1 MAIACA
7 PERSLYIGNIHR
19 HGARPGAP
27 SSVEPAVLLKRRNV
41 AMASARKIFGIAAVI
56 AVVGMMAVGVYL
68 RIRASENTES
78 GDSSVATVPEGGA
91 DSVSAATTFDTSLP
105 IPVEAA
111 RVARDTLVISVSA
124 AAEAAADR
132 LARMLAQVEGLV
144 QRVAVRENAR
154 VAAGQLLVQIDT
166 TQYALNVARARAGL
180 ATAEARF
187 REIILFDDQIEDPEI
202 RAERE
207 RIARAKSGLEDAELA
222 LKEALIQLDRTQ
234 IRAPFAGRAASVRAA
249 EGQNARVG
257 DELLTVVD
265 LDPLRVEVQVLEGE
279 VGLLSQGNQARIR
292 FAAYPGETFLG
303 LIETINPVV
312 ERETRTARVTVT
324 IPNPDGR
331 ILPGMYAR
339 VSLEARKF
347 PDRILVPRSAVLERD
362 RRTMLFVFEGEDD
375 VGLAKWRYVT
385 TGFSNDSVI
394 EIIENPETEMVEP
407 GERVLT
413 DGHYT
418 LIHDARVRIVESVVS
433 EGGRP
438 Q

>member
-1 MAIACA
+1 
-7 PERSLYIGNIHR
+7 
-19 HGARPGAP
+19 
-27 SSVEPAVLLKRRNV
+27 
-41 AMASARKIFGIAAVI
+41 MASARKIFGIAAVI
-56 AVVGMMAVGVYL
+56 AVVGMMTVGVYL

-105 IPVEAA
+105 IPVEGAT
-111 RVARDTLVISVSA
+111 VVRDTLVISVSA

-132 LARMLAQVEGLV
+132 LTRLLAQVEGRV
-144 QRVAVRENAR
+144 QRVAVRENER
-154 VAAGQLLVQIDT
+154 VASGQLLLRIDT

-180 ATAEARF
+180 ARAEATF
-187 REIILFDDQIEDPEI
+187 RELTLFDDQIEDPEI

-207 RIARAKSGLEDAELA
+207 RIARAKSGLEEAELE
-222 LKEALIQLDRTQ
+222 LREAEIQLDRTE
-234 IRAPFAGRAASVRAA
+234 IRAPFAGRAASVKAVV
-249 EGQNARVG
+249 GQNARVG
-257 DELLTVVD
+257 DELLSVVD

-292 FAAYPGETFLG
+292 FAAFPGETFLG
-303 LIETINPVV
+303 RIETINPVV

-394 EIIENPETEMVEP
+394 EIVENPDTEMVEP

-418 LIHDARVRIVESVVS
+418 LIHDARVRIVESVAS

>member
-1 MAIACA
+1 
-7 PERSLYIGNIHR
+7 
-19 HGARPGAP
+19 
-27 SSVEPAVLLKRRNV
+27 
-41 AMASARKIFGIAAVI
+41 MASARKLFGIAAVI
-56 AVVGMMAVGVYL
+56 AVVGMMTVGVYL
-68 RIRASENTES
+68 RIRASESSES
-78 GDSSVATVPEGGA
+78 GESSVATVPEGGA

-105 IPVEAA
+105 IPVEGAT
-111 RVARDTLVISVSA
+111 VARDTLVISVSA

-132 LARMLAQVEGLV
+132 LARMLAQVEGRV
-144 QRVAVRENAR
+144 ERVVVRENERVAV
-154 VAAGQLLVQIDT
+154 GQLLLRIDT

-180 ATAEARF
+180 ATADARF
-187 REIILFDDQIEDPEI
+187 RELTLFDDQIADPEV
-202 RAERE
+202 RAERA

-222 LKEALIQLDRTQ
+222 LRDAEIQLERTE
-234 IRAPFAGRAASVRAA
+234 IRAPFAGRAASVNAA

-292 FAAYPGETFLG
+292 FAAFPGETFLG
-303 LIETINPVV
+303 RIETSNPVV

-324 IPNPDGR
+324 IPNPYGR

-347 PDRILVPRSAVLERD
+347 PDRILVPRSAVPERD

-394 EIIENPETEMVEP
+394 EIVQNPDTEMVEP
-407 GERVLT
+407 GERVLI

-418 LIHDARVRIVESVVS
+418 LIHDARVRIVESVAS